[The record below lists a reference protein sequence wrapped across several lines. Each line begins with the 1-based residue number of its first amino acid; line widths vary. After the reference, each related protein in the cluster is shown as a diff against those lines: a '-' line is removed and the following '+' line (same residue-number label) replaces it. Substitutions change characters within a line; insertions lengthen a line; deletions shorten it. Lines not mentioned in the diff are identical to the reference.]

1 MQTESPMRMLFLA
14 VSLAALVFGACSKRH
29 ASEERAA
36 RADSAVVATSTS
48 STPIVV
54 RAAGVRFD
62 PPSTWP
68 RKNYRVESKSGPL
81 AEEEQDGAAH
91 DVTMHY
97 QPDQPGHKEAP
108 LCRIVVFPRHEWARV
123 DTEDGPPVGTVI
135 DSLHAWV
142 YVAQMPQSN
151 PYPDGSPDAEQ
162 FDAMRLSI
170 RELRARF
177 AIEGDGPDAN
187 ARDAGDL

>member
-1 MQTESPMRMLFLA
+1 MRTESPMRRLFLVA
-14 VSLAALVFGACSKRH
+14 VVATLALAACSKH
-29 ASEERAA
+29 NASQERAA
-36 RADSAVVATSTS
+36 RSDSAVVATSSS

-54 RAAGVRFD
+54 HAAGVHFD

-68 RKNYRVESKSGPL
+68 RRYYRVEAKSGPL
-81 AEEEQDGAAH
+81 AEAEQDGAAH
-91 DVTMHY
+91 DVTVHY
-97 QPDQPGHKEAP
+97 QPDQPGHREAS

-123 DTEDGPPVGTVI
+123 DSEDGPPVGTVI

-151 PYPDGSPDAEQ
+151 PYPSGSPDAEQ

-177 AIEGDGPDAN
+177 SIEGDGPDPN
-187 ARDAGDL
+187 ARDAGEL